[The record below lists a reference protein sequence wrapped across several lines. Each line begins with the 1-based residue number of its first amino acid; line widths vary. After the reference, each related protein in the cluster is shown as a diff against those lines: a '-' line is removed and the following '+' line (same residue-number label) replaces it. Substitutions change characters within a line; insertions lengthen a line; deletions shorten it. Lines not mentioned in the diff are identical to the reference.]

1 MPQSSGTGSM
11 INRKESAMKKTAQ
24 TLLTAA
30 IFATAL
36 GSAVP
41 SQFRQPARA
50 LEDPIVEVETNLAD
64 VYGPPPM
71 FTEPEAAETTVTRRT
86 RRTRT
91 TETTKGTTYTTTTV
105 EPETVPVVLYGPPW
119 VFYGQGDANRDG
131 VSDARDLTIIKQ
143 IALNGTGIAESYG
156 YDPRGG
162 SVIDIADVDHDGDVD
177 ADDVHKFMEEVLGIP
192 KKEEPAVTTTVPE
205 TVPPEL
211 TTTSSTVLVTKKTI
225 PGSEVTLDPGI
236 LTGLIHWTDAPIV
249 AMYGPPSIGDWDDLL
264 RWDDYEALHP
274 GEHQTTTAPQ
284 NQTTKTE
291 TVEEANRHQNS

>member
-1 MPQSSGTGSM
+1 
-11 INRKESAMKKTAQ
+11 MKKTAQ

-41 SQFRQPARA
+41 SQFRQPVLA
-50 LEDPIVEVETNLAD
+50 LDDPIAEVETNLAD

-71 FTEPEAAETTVTRRT
+71 FTEPEAAETTVTKRT

-91 TETTKGTTYTTTTV
+91 TEMTKGTTYTTTTG

-177 ADDVHKFMEEVLGIP
+177 ADDVHMFMEEVLGIP
-192 KKEEPAVTTTVPE
+192 KKETPAVTTAAPE

-211 TTTSSTVLVTKKTI
+211 TTTASTVLVTKKTTS
-225 PGSEVTLDPGI
+225 GSEVILEPGI
-236 LTGLIHWTDAPIV
+236 LTGLIRWTDAPIV
-249 AMYGPPSIGDWDDLL
+249 AMYGPPSVGGWDDLL

-274 GEHQTTTAPQ
+274 GEGSKTSTTAASD
-284 NQTTKTE
+284 NKTTKTE
-291 TVEEANRHQNS
+291 TVEEANRHKDS